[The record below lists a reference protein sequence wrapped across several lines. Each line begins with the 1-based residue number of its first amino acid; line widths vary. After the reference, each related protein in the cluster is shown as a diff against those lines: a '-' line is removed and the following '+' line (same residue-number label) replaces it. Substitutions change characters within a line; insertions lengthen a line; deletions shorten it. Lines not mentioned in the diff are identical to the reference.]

1 MYMKRLEPFLV
12 SMKGYVKVVEDAE
25 IFENIS
31 DMVAYL
37 WVSDEPRSFQ
47 ILHGLISFVGPDG
60 IHPHGE

>member
-1 MYMKRLEPFLV
+1 
-12 SMKGYVKVVEDAE
+12 MKGYVKVVEDAE